1 MDPSLNS
8 PLVDFFRR
16 GEAPRDVR
24 MTAAQGAF
32 APRPIEQLSILV
44 VLTGDADQEVRET
57 AERTLA
63 KIPAEALGALLARSE
78 VPEELRSFF
87 TRRGVAIA
95 ATAATDASLPLL
107 DTDDTDYG
115 PEGASEADQQSLFE
129 KLASMTVPQ
138 KVKAAMKGT
147 REMRGVLIRDPNKLV
162 SLSVLSSPKLTET
175 EVEAFAR
182 MGSVAEDV
190 LRTIARNR
198 AWMKNYLVVLALVKN
213 AKTPVAISMNLM
225 SRLNDGDMKRLSTD
239 RNVPEPLRIAA
250 RKKLVIG

>member
-1 MDPSLNS
+1 MDPLNS
-8 PLVDFFRR
+8 ALVDFFRR

-24 MTAAQGAF
+24 MTAAEGTF
-32 APRPIEQLSILV
+32 APRPLEQIAILAA
-44 VLTGDADQEVRET
+44 LTGDADEDVRAT
-57 AERTLA
+57 AERTLSR
-63 KIPAEALGALLARSE
+63 IPAEALGALLARSE
-78 VPEELRSFF
+78 VPEDLRSFF
-87 TRRGVAIA
+87 TSRGVAIA
-95 ATAATDASLPLL
+95 ATPAPDAAVPLL
-107 DTDDTDYG
+107 DEDDTDYG
-115 PEGASEADQQSLFE
+115 PEAGAEVDQQSMFE
-129 KLASMTVPQ
+129 KLANMTVPQ

-162 SLSVLSSPKLTET
+162 SLSVLSSPKLTES

>member
-1 MDPSLNS
+1 MDPALNS
-8 PLVDFFRR
+8 PLVEFFRR

-24 MTAAQGAF
+24 LTAAQGEF
-32 APRPIEQLSILV
+32 APRALEQLSILV
-44 VLTGDADQEVRET
+44 VLSSDADAEVRES
-57 AERTLA
+57 AERTMA
-63 KIPAEALGALLARSE
+63 RIPPDALGALLARSE
-78 VPEELRSFF
+78 VPDELRSFF

-95 ATAATDASLPLL
+95 ATPAADATSPLL
-107 DTDDTDYG
+107 DEDNTDYG
-115 PEGASEADQQSLFE
+115 AEGASQAEQLGLFE
-129 KLASMTVPQ
+129 KLAAMTVPQ

-147 REMRGVLIRDPNKLV
+147 REMRAVLVRDPNKLV
-162 SLSVLSSPKLTET
+162 SLSVLSSPRLTES

-213 AKTPVAISMNLM
+213 AKTPVAISLNLL

>member
-16 GEAPRDVR
+16 SEAPRDVR
-24 MTAAQGAF
+24 MTAAQGEF
-32 APRPIEQLSILV
+32 APRPLEQLLILM
-44 VLTGDADQEVRET
+44 VLTGDADDEVRES
-57 AERTLA
+57 AERTIA
-63 KIPAEALGALLARSE
+63 RIPAEALGALLARSE
-78 VPEELRSFF
+78 VPDELRSFF
-87 TRRGVAIA
+87 TARGVAIA
-95 ATAATDASLPLL
+95 STPAAEAASPLL
-107 DTDDTDYG
+107 DDDDTDYG
-115 PEGASEADQQSLFE
+115 PEGASEVQQQSLFE

-147 REMRGVLIRDPNKLV
+147 REMRAVLVRDPNKLV
-162 SLSVLSSPKLTET
+162 SLSVLSSPRLTES

-190 LRTIARNR
+190 LRTISRNR
-198 AWMKNYLVVLALVKN
+198 GWMKNYLVVLALVKN
-213 AKTPVAISMNLM
+213 AKTPVAISLNLL